1 MRAGVVLGSHG
12 NKTHADVVGGVLL
25 QHLNIVKSV
34 GVRPETL
41 NKPRSRLT
49 PVPKN
54 LTLNLA
60 RSASAKENLSR
71 HLRVRGRGVV
81 QRETCSSSEERDK
94 KERGQEPDQAGPGG
108 KHGDDLVCARHSA
121 KDKKQCQEQRNG
133 QQDDK
138 NLWDLR
144 SIIFQDPAQA
154 QVLIEKGRDAVA
166 DIEDQPDRDETGNAV
181 EVSLHEISR
190 DIPVKQSHNKFS
202 IKPDSA

>member
-1 MRAGVVLGSHG
+1 MSGGVVLGCHS
-12 NKTHADVVGGVLL
+12 NKTHGDVVGGVLL

-49 PVPKN
+49 PVAKN

-60 RSASAKENLSR
+60 RSASAKKNLSR
-71 HLRVRGRGVV
+71 HLRVRSGGVV
-81 QRETCSSSEERDK
+81 QRETCRSSEERDK
-94 KERGQEPDQAGPGG
+94 EEWGQDPDQAGSGRE
-108 KHGDDLVCARHSA
+108 HGDDLVCARHPA
-121 KDKKQCQEQRNG
+121 QDKEQRQEQRNG

-166 DIEDQPDRDETGNAV
+166 DIED
-181 EVSLHEISR
+181 
-190 DIPVKQSHNKFS
+190 
-202 IKPDSA
+202 